1 MRTEDFECKTHI
13 CQKTEEVCISYSLLS
28 SFDNSENVFS
38 ISVAL
43 YENGK
48 IADERF
54 VFDISR
60 SKEEAEKIF
69 KLIYENYVTPY
80 SLDECLDAVYDILSE
95 S

>member
-1 MRTEDFECKTHI
+1 MITEDFECKNQI
-13 CQKTEEVCISYSLLS
+13 CRKIEKMRISYCLLS
-28 SFDNSENVFS
+28 SFDSGGNVFS
-38 ISVAL
+38 ISVAV

-60 SKEEAEKIF
+60 SEEEAEKIF